1 MPEAMHSVYRTDNYE
16 WNHYNKPKGEVCNFS
31 QHDYFLKSFRYSLLM
46 STKRNV
52 IVNPFL
58 SMVQNYEPGSQPL
71 DGLYQTLLYSL
82 RYAKTGEY
90 LHTSDFCCIDNDLL
104 SKLGKIKKQV
114 EYCHTVSLIE
124 SKLHVIND
132 VLINY
137 GFF

>member
-1 MPEAMHSVYRTDNYE
+1 
-16 WNHYNKPKGEVCNFS
+16 
-31 QHDYFLKSFRYSLLM
+31 M
-46 STKRNV
+46 STKHNV

-58 SMVQNYEPGSQPL
+58 SLAQSYEPGSQPL
-71 DGLYQTLLYSL
+71 DGLYQTLLYTL
-82 RYAKTGEY
+82 RHAKTGEY

-104 SKLGKIKKQV
+104 SELGKIKKQV
-114 EYCHTVSLIE
+114 EYCHTVSLFE